1 MIECPPIQTPHTYAV
16 FNPRMAANS
25 PEQRNRLAA
34 LEIKAGSI
42 TLPIL
47 KVFTADLGVLSLQ
60 LEQKLG
66 RAPDFFRNAPII
78 IDLGE
83 LDPDRE
89 RLDFPALIEVLR
101 NLDLSPV
108 GVRGGNPVQQY
119 AAQTAKLAILADIR
133 GESHVAHPAAQP
145 APAKSP
151 ASAPPRPAGP
161 GPTKL
166 IDHPVRSGQRIYAA
180 GGDLIVLAQVSP
192 GAEIMADGN
201 IHIYGSLKGRA
212 LAGVQGD
219 LGARIFCS
227 DLQAELIAIGGHY
240 KISENLDGVVRGK
253 PVQAYLRDDSLIIE
267 HL

>member
-1 MIECPPIQTPHTYAV
+1 MPATKKPPATPHFY
-16 FNPRMAANS
+16 PRMPANS
-25 PEQRNRLAA
+25 SEQRHPSAA

-47 KVFTADLGVLSLQ
+47 KLFTADLGVLSAR

-66 RAPDFFRNAPII
+66 RAPEFFRNAPII
-78 IDLGE
+78 VDLGE

-89 RLDFPALIEVLR
+89 RLDFPALIDILR
-101 NLDLSPV
+101 GLDLSPV
-108 GVRGGNPVQQY
+108 GVRGGTTVQQH
-119 AAQTAKLAILADIR
+119 AAQAAKLALLADIR
-133 GESHVAHPAAQP
+133 GETHVAHPAAVPAAAPAKP
-145 APAKSP
+145 APAPPPPPKP
-151 ASAPPRPAGP
+151 A

-212 LAGVQGD
+212 LAGVQGN
-219 LGARIFCS
+219 LEARIFCS

-240 KISENLDGVVRGK
+240 KISENLEGVERGR
-253 PVQAYLRDDSLIIE
+253 PVQVYLHDNSLIIE

>member
-1 MIECPPIQTPHTYAV
+1 MS
-16 FNPRMAANS
+16 ANS
-25 PEQRNRLAA
+25 PEQRRQLAA

-47 KVFTADLGVLSLQ
+47 KLFTADLGVLSVQ

-66 RAPDFFRNAPII
+66 RAPEFFRNAPII
-78 IDLGE
+78 VDLGE

-89 RLDFPALIEVLR
+89 RLDFPALIEILR
-101 NLDLSPV
+101 GLDLSPV
-108 GVRGGNPVQQY
+108 GVRGGNAVQQY
-119 AAQTAKLAILADIR
+119 AAQAAKLAILADIK
-133 GESHVAHPAAQP
+133 GETHVAHPAAAP
-145 APAKSP
+145 AVPAKSP
-151 ASAPPRPAGP
+151 APPQPP
-161 GPTKL
+161 KPSGPTKL

-212 LAGVQGD
+212 LAGVQGN
-219 LGARIFCS
+219 LEARIFCS
-227 DLQAELIAIGGHY
+227 DLQAELVAIGGHY
-240 KISENLDGVVRGK
+240 KISENLDGVERGR
-253 PVQAYLRDDSLIIE
+253 PVQVYLNDNSLIIE

>member
-1 MIECPPIQTPHTYAV
+1 
-16 FNPRMAANS
+16 MAANP
-25 PEQRNRLAA
+25 PEQRKKLAA

-47 KVFTADLGVLSLQ
+47 KVFTADLGVLGLQ

-89 RLDFPALIEVLR
+89 RLDFPALLDILR
-101 NLDLSPV
+101 DLDLSPV

-133 GESHVAHPAAQP
+133 GENHVAHPSV
-145 APAKSP
+145 APATSGRSTPSP
-151 ASAPPRPAGP
+151 AAAPPKAPA

-166 IDHPVRSGQRIYAA
+166 IDHPVRSGQRIYAT

-212 LAGVQGD
+212 LAGVQGN
-219 LGARIFCS
+219 LEARIFCS

-240 KISENLDGVVRGK
+240 KISENLEDVGRGK
-253 PVQAYLRDDSLIIE
+253 PVQCFFRDDSLIIE